1 MPVLDCQTQDALARK
16 SGVGQSTVGRI
27 IRGEVDPQV
36 GTMML
41 LARALRVPFKT
52 LATVAEGEKADEQR
66 EVDDHDA
73 HGESAA
79 RRFAVEAL
87 DRVAD
92 QLDDAGN
99 QLARLRKELT
109 P

>member
-52 LATVAEGEKADEQR
+52 LATVAEGEKADEPNDR
-66 EVDDHDA
+66 RLIRVDFDLT
-73 HGESAA
+73 GFRYRGRRCIRMPYRLSA
-79 RRFAVEAL
+79 L
-87 DRVAD
+87 
-92 QLDDAGN
+92 
-99 QLARLRKELT
+99 
-109 P
+109 PP